1 MKTPLITVLMTIMD
15 VPTRNTVRTKY
26 SPSNGNT
33 GSMTAPAASARPTLI
48 PSLML
53 KISINPSKTSIGT
66 IIPDNAC
73 ACASL
78 ALDCAMSLS
87 PRPLE

>member
-1 MKTPLITVLMTIMD
+1 MKNPLIAVLMTIIV

-26 SPSNGNT
+26 SPSYGNI

-48 PSLML
+48 PSFML
-53 KISINPSKTSIGT
+53 KSTIIPSKTSIGT

-78 ALDCAMSLS
+78 ALGCAMSLS
-87 PRPLE
+87 LCPLG